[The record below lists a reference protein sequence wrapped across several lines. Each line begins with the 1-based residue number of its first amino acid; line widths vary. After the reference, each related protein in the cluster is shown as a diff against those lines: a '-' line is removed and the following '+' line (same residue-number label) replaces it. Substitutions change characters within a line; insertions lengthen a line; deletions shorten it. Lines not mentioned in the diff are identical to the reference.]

1 MYKDTVRIGFLAA
14 LLFLSGV
21 IFIGASIIA
30 VFLIIKIP
38 VEWIQAAQSGILDS
52 RNGIFLSV
60 HFLAT
65 QYLKGDDICESW

>member
-38 VEWIQAAQSGILDS
+38 VE
-52 RNGIFLSV
+52 
-60 HFLAT
+60 
-65 QYLKGDDICESW
+65 